1 MDAALS
7 LKFEKKAILPADPR
21 TKLFLTVTVS
31 TIMITGGTGGL
42 MKFIRPCLMACP
54 IIFLLLSRKW
64 KAAARFTVTY
74 AILFALEL
82 TVLPLLTGTWN
93 FILGAAV
100 GIYTHM
106 LPGFIMGYY
115 LVSTTTVSEFVAA
128 MERMKVPQKV
138 VIPISVVFRFF
149 PTEKEEYAA
158 IRDAMKMRGITTLR
172 SPMKMLEYRVVP
184 LMMSIAKIGE
194 ELSAAA
200 LTRGLGAPQKRT
212 NICTIKF
219 GLLDVFFFL
228 LAIPCWVG
236 FFIC

>member
-1 MDAALS
+1 MNL
-7 LKFEKKAILPADPR
+7 
-21 TKLFLTVTVS
+21 V
-31 TIMITGGTGGL
+31 
-42 MKFIRPCLMACP
+42 RPCLMACP
-54 IIFLLLSRKW
+54 IVFLLLSRKW
-64 KAAARFTVTY
+64 IAAARFAVTY
-74 AILFALEL
+74 AVLFALEL

-128 MERMKVPQKV
+128 MERMYVPQKI
-138 VIPISVVFRFF
+138 VIPMSVVFRFF
-149 PTEKEEYAA
+149 PTVKEEYAA

-184 LMMSIAKIGE
+184 LMMSIAKSE
-194 ELSAAA
+194 KNFLRRLSREGLERRRNGRIYVRSA
-200 LTRGLGAPQKRT
+200 LGLWT
-212 NICTIKF
+212 F
-219 GLLDVFFFL
+219 SFFL